1 MASVLGFDGPSI
13 VIFLVMAFYGVPA
26 LTAGIFDSWYALIA
40 VFGLTILAATAVVI
54 SDPKEYLTVP
64 REF

>member
-26 LTAGIFDSWYALIA
+26 LSAGIFDSWYALIA
-40 VFGLTILAATAVVI
+40 VFGLTILAALVVVI
-54 SDPKEYLTVP
+54 SDPKEYLTIP
-64 REF
+64 REY

>member
-13 VIFLVMAFYGVPA
+13 VLFLVFAFYGVPA
-26 LTAGIFDSWYALIA
+26 LSAGIFDSWYALIA
-40 VFGLTILAATAVVI
+40 VFGLTVLAALLTVI
-54 SDPKEYLTVP
+54 SNPKEYLTVS